1 MNIELKT
8 IINDKAIVYCRVSS
22 ANQKNDLESQIKAM
36 ELFCLGGGIVIDK
49 IISEVGGGLNFKR
62 KVFINLM
69 KSVRMGDVK
78 HIVVAHQDRL
88 ARFGFDFPHGICIM
102 VRL

>member
-1 MNIELKT
+1 
-8 IINDKAIVYCRVSS
+8 
-22 ANQKNDLESQIKAM
+22 
-36 ELFCLGGGIVIDK
+36 
-49 IISEVGGGLNFKR
+49 
-62 KVFINLM
+62 M